1 MIVIILSIKYNF
13 CSSKMMNY
21 NYQGAFSMNKSEKN
35 ISRSRGY
42 VYAVLASAI
51 YAFNSV
57 LGKIMIT
64 GGLDPLTI
72 IFYQSLVATS
82 IIFVILFISD
92 KSKFKITKEQ
102 LLQTSVQGIIGA
114 FGTNLFFYLALGT
127 LNAGIVSMLLFTNPI
142 FVTLYFAVTGTKKLE
157 KVNYASLVLAMVG
170 ALFVLDIIPLGDMSL
185 SWIGIGFGIM
195 SALTYAFYNIYADFK
210 MIKIDHYTVLFYT
223 SVFGLI
229 VSFLGTLLYHG
240 GIPVPEFEQAKY
252 IVLIALMGGVLPIVF
267 FYKSV
272 AMIGSE
278 RTSIIATLEIPLT
291 LVVAFIILRE
301 HMSLVQLGGVA
312 MVISSAL
319 LLHRGDKHIEK
330 KAA

>member
-1 MIVIILSIKYNF
+1 
-13 CSSKMMNY
+13 
-21 NYQGAFSMNKSEKN
+21 MNKSEKHFT
-35 ISRSRGY
+35 RSRGY

-72 IFYQSLVATS
+72 IFYQSLVATCLIF
-82 IIFVILFISD
+82 IIILVSD
-92 KSKFKITKEQ
+92 KSKFKITKKQ
-102 LLQTSVQGIIGA
+102 LVQTAIQGIIGA

-157 KVNYASLVLAMVG
+157 KVNYISLALAMIG
-170 ALFVLDIIPLGDMSL
+170 AILVLDIIPLGEMSF
-185 SWIGIGFGIM
+185 SMVGIGFGIM

-210 MIKIDHYTVLFYT
+210 MIRIDHFTVLFYT
-223 SVFGLI
+223 SVFGLL
-229 VSFLGTLLYHG
+229 VSFLGTFAYHG
-240 GIPVPEFEQAKY
+240 GIPVIELEQAKY
-252 IVLIALMGGVLPIVF
+252 IILIALMGGVLPVVF
-267 FYKSV
+267 FYRSI
-272 AMIGSE
+272 AIIGSE

-291 LVVAFIILRE
+291 LVVAFIVLRE

>member
-1 MIVIILSIKYNF
+1 MK
-13 CSSKMMNY
+13 
-21 NYQGAFSMNKSEKN
+21 KSERN

-57 LGKIMIT
+57 FGKIMIT

-72 IFYQSLVATS
+72 IFYQSLVATFL
-82 IIFVILFISD
+82 IFVMILVSD
-92 KSKFKITKEQ
+92 KSKFKITREQ
-102 LLQTSVQGIIGA
+102 IPQTAIQGIIGA

-142 FVTLYFAVTGTKKLE
+142 FVTLYFAVSGTKKLE
-157 KVNYASLVLAMVG
+157 KVNYISLALAMIG
-170 ALFVLDIIPLGDMSL
+170 AVFVLDIIPIGEMSL
-185 SWIGIGFGIM
+185 SIIGIGFGIM

-210 MIKIDHYTVLFYT
+210 MIKIDHFTVLFYT

-229 VSFLGTLLYHG
+229 VAFLGTFAYHG
-240 GIPVPEFEQAKY
+240 GIPVLEFEQAKY
-252 IVLIALMGGVLPIVF
+252 IILIALMGGVLPVVF
-267 FYKSV
+267 FYRSV
-272 AMIGSE
+272 AIIGSE

-291 LVVAFIILRE
+291 LVVAFVVLRE
-301 HMSLVQLGGVA
+301 HMSLAQLGGVA

>member
-1 MIVIILSIKYNF
+1 MK
-13 CSSKMMNY
+13 
-21 NYQGAFSMNKSEKN
+21 KSERN

-57 LGKIMIT
+57 FGKIMIT

-72 IFYQSLVATS
+72 IFYQSLVATFL
-82 IIFVILFISD
+82 IFVMILVSD
-92 KSKFKITKEQ
+92 KSKFKITREQ
-102 LLQTSVQGIIGA
+102 IPQTAIQGIIGA

-142 FVTLYFAVTGTKKLE
+142 FVTLYFAVSGTKKLE
-157 KVNYASLVLAMVG
+157 NVNYISLALAMIG
-170 ALFVLDIIPLGDMSL
+170 AVFVLDIIPIGEMSL
-185 SWIGIGFGIM
+185 SIIGIGFGIM

-210 MIKIDHYTVLFYT
+210 MIKIDHFTVLFYT

-229 VSFLGTLLYHG
+229 VAFLGTFAYHG
-240 GIPVPEFEQAKY
+240 GIPVLEFEQAKY
-252 IVLIALMGGVLPIVF
+252 IILIALMGGVLPVVF
-267 FYKSV
+267 FYRSV
-272 AMIGSE
+272 AIIGSE

-291 LVVAFIILRE
+291 LVVAFVVLRE
-301 HMSLVQLGGVA
+301 HMSLIQLGGVA

>member
-1 MIVIILSIKYNF
+1 MKKL
-13 CSSKMMNY
+13 
-21 NYQGAFSMNKSEKN
+21 ERN

-72 IFYQSLVATS
+72 IFYQSLVATCL
-82 IIFVILFISD
+82 IFVIILVAD
-92 KSKFKITKEQ
+92 KSKFKITREQ
-102 LLQTSVQGIIGA
+102 MLQTAVQGIIGA

-142 FVTLYFAVTGTKKLE
+142 FVTLYFAVSGTKKLE
-157 KVNYASLVLAMVG
+157 KVNYISLALAMIG
-170 ALFVLDIIPLGDMSL
+170 AVLVLDIVPFGEMSL
-185 SWIGIGFGIM
+185 SIIGIGFGIM
-195 SALTYAFYNIYADFK
+195 SALTYSFYNIYADFK
-210 MIKIDHYTVLFYT
+210 MIKIDHFTVLFYT

-229 VSFLGTLLYHG
+229 VAFLGTFIYHG
-240 GIPVPEFEQAKY
+240 GIPVIEFDYAKY
-252 IVLIALMGGVLPIVF
+252 IVLIALMGGVLPVVF

-272 AMIGSE
+272 AIIGSE

-291 LVVAFIILRE
+291 LVVAFIVLRE
-301 HMSLVQLGGVA
+301 HMSLIQLGGVA